1 MLRLLREHATSWM
14 LRGIL
19 ILVAITFISWGGYS
33 LIREKKVTYVAK
45 VNGSIIDL
53 REYNEAFQ
61 GVIKS
66 YRDTLGPAFSDKMI
80 EELKI
85 KEKVLDELISRILI
99 MQEAKRL
106 GIGARDEEL
115 RSLIESIPYFQAN
128 GQFDMRLYERFL
140 RSNRMSPEEFERMQ
154 RENLI
159 FSKVV
164 NLIRLNGGKVSEEE
178 VWENYLFENERLN
191 LKFIKVSPDLFK
203 DKLTANEIEIK
214 DYYQKHQEDFKT
226 PIFLKVQY
234 LSFRPSDF
242 EGKIKISPDEVRR
255 FYDLR
260 KEAFKIPKQVRARE
274 ILIKVDPQDS
284 MERIEEKRKRAE
296 EILEKAR
303 KVKDFSSLAKQY
315 SESAT
320 ASDGGDLGWLQKGTV
335 DELVENGLFSTKK
348 GELSGIVK
356 GRLGFYLFKIE
367 DVREE
372 RERSFDEV
380 KDQIYQALKKEK
392 AKNEASRMADDAFY
406 SLFRSRE
413 LETYAGEKGIPIKI
427 TGFFKDG
434 DEIPEIGKSQIFYS
448 HASSLK
454 TGEISPVVSIPPN
467 FYILKLV
474 DKRESRIPPIEDVKK
489 EIYRKI
495 IDLKAE
501 EKARQVADE
510 MLEKLRSGKSIEDV
524 AREKGYKLEETGF
537 FTRQGGVIPKIGP
550 ITDLLS
556 LISSLTEE
564 NRIPKEVL
572 KTKEGFFVVK
582 LQALEEVDRTKF
594 QSIKKTY
601 ERRLIYQKQE
611 DFFENWLLQLR
622 SKAKIEINKE
632 LL

>member
-1 MLRLLREHATSWM
+1 MLRVLREHATSWM

-53 REYNEAFQ
+53 REYNEALQ
-61 GVIKS
+61 GVIKR

-85 KEKVLDELISRILI
+85 KEKVLEEFISRILI
-99 MQEAKRL
+99 LQEAKRL
-106 GIGARDEEL
+106 GITAQDEEL
-115 RSLIESIPYFQAN
+115 RSLIESIPYFQVN
-128 GQFDMRLYERFL
+128 GQFNMRLYERFL

-191 LKFIKVSPDLFK
+191 LKFIKISPDFFK
-203 DKLTANEIEIK
+203 AKLTANEIEIK

-242 EGKIKISPDEVRR
+242 EGKIKITPDEVRR
-255 FYDLR
+255 LYDLR

-274 ILIKVDPQDS
+274 ILIKVDPEDS

-303 KVKDFSSLAKQY
+303 KTKDFGSLAKQY

-320 ASDGGDLGWLQKGTV
+320 ASEGGDLGWLKKGEV
-335 DELVENGLFSTKK
+335 DELVENGLFSPKK

-356 GRLGFYLFKIE
+356 GRLGFYIFKIE

-406 SLFRSRE
+406 SLFRSRD
-413 LETYAGEKGIPIKI
+413 LETYAREKGISIRI
-427 TGFFKDG
+427 TGFFKEG
-434 DEIPEIGKSQIFYS
+434 DEIPEIGKNQIFYS

-474 DKRESRIPPIEDVKK
+474 DKKESRIPLMEEVKE
-489 EIYRKI
+489 EIHQKI
-495 IDLKAE
+495 IELKAE
-501 EKARQVADE
+501 EKAHQVADE
-510 MLEKLRSGKSIEDV
+510 MLKNLRAGKSIEDV
-524 AREKGYKLEETGF
+524 AKEKGYKLEETGF

-550 ITDLLS
+550 ISDLSS

-572 KTKEGFFVVK
+572 KTKEGLFVAR
-582 LQALEEVDRTKF
+582 LQALEQVDRAKF

-611 DFFENWLLQLR
+611 DFFENWLNQLR
-622 SKAKIEINKE
+622 SRAKIEINKE